1 MELSCTS
8 DNWEKR
14 KPEKPSS
21 TFSSIITM
29 KPTKGFLKSRLF
41 FLIGQ
46 NDLLVSV
53 HEHTNYGSSQISGF
67 DTRKHS
73 GREVGVGKLQS
84 SHLEKSWLK
93 NMFNSISSFVKTHL
107 VAEEKPECKC
117 QQRENTV
124 NTTQDLQHPLLDLL
138 QPKTEVWSQVNIPP
152 HKRLSQASG
161 RGKTGPASPAYLQR
175 PRALALLN
183 PQLLN
188 CQRPTPDSSSRAEAL
203 LEISEP
209 SHSSTPTQTCRGS
222 SQKSVNLLTLE
233 CLIMQQWVSVKPEHL

>member
-1 MELSCTS
+1 M
-8 DNWEKR
+8 
-14 KPEKPSS
+14 
-21 TFSSIITM
+21 
-29 KPTKGFLKSRLF
+29 
-41 FLIGQ
+41 
-46 NDLLVSV
+46 SV
-53 HEHTNYGSSQISGF
+53 WHTNYGSSQISGF

-73 GREVGVGKLQS
+73 GRGVGVGKLQS

-117 QQRENTV
+117 QQRENAV

-188 CQRPTPDSSSRAEAL
+188 CQRPTRLFQPSRSTFRTIRAFTQLNTDSDLSGL
-203 LEISEP
+203 VPEIS
-209 SHSSTPTQTCRGS
+209 
-222 SQKSVNLLTLE
+222 
-233 CLIMQQWVSVKPEHL
+233 